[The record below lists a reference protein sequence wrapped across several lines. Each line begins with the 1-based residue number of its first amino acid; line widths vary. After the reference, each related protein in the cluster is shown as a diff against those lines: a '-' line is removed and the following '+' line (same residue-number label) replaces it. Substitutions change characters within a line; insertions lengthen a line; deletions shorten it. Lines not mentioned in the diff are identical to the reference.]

1 MLQVQTG
8 GFAAAGVSAAR
19 RGRLPWALRR
29 AAWYG
34 PDHAGEGDMG
44 LGVMAL
50 VLALAVVTFFKGFGL
65 NQEYQRAVVYRL
77 GRLQAPKGPGVYW
90 LIPWLERAVKV
101 DIRVLT
107 VSLPTQETVTK
118 DGVAVKVNA
127 VLWHKVVDA
136 ALAVNSVVDRDNA
149 VLLAAETA
157 LRDTI
162 GQHEL
167 DDLLK
172 DRMKVNAK
180 LMELLE
186 RAAAKWG
193 VEIDAV
199 EIRDLDIPE
208 QMQRALAR
216 EAEASREAKARL
228 IKAQGEKAAAETLVD
243 AARAI
248 GSVPGALEL
257 RRLQTIAEVGAE
269 HNSTIV
275 IAMPTELFSLGGRLT
290 AA

>member
-1 MLQVQTG
+1 
-8 GFAAAGVSAAR
+8 
-19 RGRLPWALRR
+19 
-29 AAWYG
+29 
-34 PDHAGEGDMG
+34 MG
-44 LGVMAL
+44 LAIAAL
-50 VLALAVVTFFKGFGL
+50 VLLVVVVTFFKGFGL

-77 GRLQAPKGPGVYW
+77 GRLTTPKGPGVYW
-90 LIPWLERAVKV
+90 LIPYLDRAVRV
-101 DIRVLT
+101 DIRTMT

-127 VLWHKVVDA
+127 TLWHKIVDPS
-136 ALAVNSVVDRDNA
+136 LAVNAVVDRDNA
-149 VLLAAETA
+149 VLQAAETA

-186 RAAAKWG
+186 RAALKWG
-193 VEIDAV
+193 VDIDAV
-199 EIRDLDIPE
+199 EIRDMDIPE

-228 IKAQGEKAAAETLVD
+228 IKAQGEQAAAQTLVD

-275 IAMPTELFSLGGRLT
+275 IAMPTEFFSLGAKLAGG
-290 AA
+290 

>member
-1 MLQVQTG
+1 MG
-8 GFAAAGVSAAR
+8 YGV
-19 RGRLPWALRR
+19 
-29 AAWYG
+29 
-34 PDHAGEGDMG
+34 
-44 LGVMAL
+44 LGIIA
-50 VLALAVVTFFKGFGL
+50 VLAIITFFKGFGL

-90 LIPWLERAVKV
+90 LIPWLDRAVKV
-101 DIRVLT
+101 DIRTMT

-127 VLWHKVVDA
+127 TLWHKVADP
-136 ALAVNSVVDRDNA
+136 ALAVNAVLDRDTA
-149 VLLAAETA
+149 VLQAAETA

-199 EIRDLDIPE
+199 EIRDMDIPE

-228 IKAQGEKAAAETLVD
+228 IKAQGEKAASFTLVE
-243 AARAI
+243 AAREIATA
-248 GSVPGALEL
+248 PAALEL
-257 RRLQTIAEVGAE
+257 RRLQTLAEIGAE
-269 HNSTIV
+269 HNSTV
-275 IAMPTELFSLGGRLT
+275 VVAMPMELLPLGARALG
-290 AA
+290 AMKGDGSAPEQG

>member
-1 MLQVQTG
+1 MSWADVTAFFL
-8 GFAAAGVSAAR
+8 FA
-19 RGRLPWALRR
+19 
-29 AAWYG
+29 
-34 PDHAGEGDMG
+34 G
-44 LGVMAL
+44 LVVA
-50 VLALAVVTFFKGFGL
+50 AVVTFFKGFGL

-77 GRLQAPKGPGVYW
+77 GRLQAPKGPGIYW
-90 LIPWLERAVKV
+90 LIPYLDRAVKV
-101 DIRVLT
+101 DIRTVT

-127 VLWHKVVDA
+127 VLWHKVVNPT
-136 ALAVNSVVDRDNA
+136 LAVNAVVDRDNA

-186 RAAAKWG
+186 RAARKWG
-193 VEIDAV
+193 VDIDAV
-199 EIRDLDIPE
+199 EIRDMDIPE

-228 IKAQGEKAAAETLVD
+228 IKAQGEQAAAETLVS

-248 GSVPGALEL
+248 GAVPGALEL

-275 IAMPTELFSLGGRLT
+275 IAMPMEFGALAGALGGG
-290 AA
+290 

>member
-1 MLQVQTG
+1 
-8 GFAAAGVSAAR
+8 
-19 RGRLPWALRR
+19 
-29 AAWYG
+29 
-34 PDHAGEGDMG
+34 MG
-44 LGVMAL
+44 LAIAAL
-50 VLALAVVTFFKGFGL
+50 VLLVVVVTFFKGFGL

-77 GRLQAPKGPGVYW
+77 GRLTTPKGPGVYW
-90 LIPWLERAVKV
+90 LIPYLDRAVRV
-101 DIRVLT
+101 DIRTMT

-127 VLWHKVVDA
+127 TLRHKIVDPS
-136 ALAVNSVVDRDNA
+136 LAVNAVVDRDNA
-149 VLLAAETA
+149 VLQAAETA

-186 RAAAKWG
+186 RAALKWG
-193 VEIDAV
+193 VDIDAV
-199 EIRDLDIPE
+199 EIRDMDIPE

-228 IKAQGEKAAAETLVD
+228 IKAQGEQAAAQTLVD

-275 IAMPTELFSLGGRLT
+275 IAMPTEFFSLGAKLAGG
-290 AA
+290 

>member
-1 MLQVQTG
+1 M
-8 GFAAAGVSAAR
+8 GFGILGIIVV
-19 RGRLPWALRR
+19 
-29 AAWYG
+29 
-34 PDHAGEGDMG
+34 
-44 LGVMAL
+44 LGVI
-50 VLALAVVTFFKGFGL
+50 TFFKGFGL

-77 GRLQAPKGPGVYW
+77 GRLQPPKGPGVYW
-90 LIPWLERAVKV
+90 LIPYLDRAVKV
-101 DIRVLT
+101 DIRIIT
-107 VSLPTQETVTK
+107 ASLPTQETVTK

-127 VLWHKVVDA
+127 TLWHKVADP
-136 ALAVNSVVDRDNA
+136 ALAVNAVMDRDNA
-149 VLLAAETA
+149 VLQAAETA

-186 RAAAKWG
+186 RAAIKWG

-199 EIRDLDIPE
+199 EIRDMDIPE

-228 IKAQGEKAAAETLVD
+228 IKAQGEKAASFTLVE
-243 AARAI
+243 AAREIATA
-248 GSVPGALEL
+248 PAALEL
-257 RRLQTIAEVGAE
+257 RRLQTLTEIGAE
-269 HNSTIV
+269 HNSTVV
-275 IAMPTELFSLGGRLT
+275 IAMPMELLTLGARVIGPMKDEGPALEQG
-290 AA
+290 

>member
-1 MLQVQTG
+1 M
-8 GFAAAGVSAAR
+8 
-19 RGRLPWALRR
+19 PWAIL
-29 AAWYG
+29 
-34 PDHAGEGDMG
+34 G
-44 LGVMAL
+44 LAL
-50 VLALAVVTFFKGFGL
+50 VFACVTFFKGFGL

-77 GRLQAPKGPGVYW
+77 GRLREPKGPGVYW
-90 LIPWLERAVKV
+90 LIPYVDRAVKV
-101 DIRVLT
+101 DIRVMT

-127 VLWHKVVDA
+127 VLWHKVLDPSM
-136 ALAVNSVVDRDNA
+136 AVNSVVDRDNA

-172 DRMKVNAK
+172 DRMKVNAI

-216 EAEASREAKARL
+216 EAEATREAKARL
-228 IKAQGEKAAAETLVD
+228 IKAQGEQAAAETLVD
-243 AARAI
+243 AARSI

-275 IAMPTELFSLGGRLT
+275 IAMPTELLSLGARAPAT
-290 AA
+290 